1 MTDSDKHCSLL
12 QCRTNYDLKKL
23 CSTASP
29 VLPCQHDKL
38 HFAIDYFSNQNE
50 MRKKRKGLR
59 EKVRGER
66 RRGRERKEEKV
77 KQSEKYRRKY
87 KEIKIERGKP

>member
-1 MTDSDKHCSLL
+1 
-12 QCRTNYDLKKL
+12 
-23 CSTASP
+23 

-66 RRGRERKEEKV
+66 GREGERERK
-77 KQSEKYRRKY
+77 RK
-87 KEIKIERGKP
+87 